1 MYMMIWRCMGSSPIG
16 AERMRPAECCA
27 LLLGNLL
34 NVNCRTIRIG
44 DHAVDR
50 GVILET
56 EPGHEADDDIVTIDL
71 ALPVPLQRPGEGD
84 GSGRLGENAFLPG
97 QA

>member
-1 MYMMIWRCMGSSPIG
+1 MDGG
-16 AERMRPAECCA
+16 ATGTTQIHPDKCCA

-34 NVNCRTIRIG
+34 NVNYRTIHIG

-50 GVILET
+50 GVILKT
-56 EPGHEADDDIVTIDL
+56 KPGHEADDDIVTIDL

-84 GSGRLGENAFLPG
+84 GSGWLGKNTFLP
-97 QA
+97 AKRD